1 MIRTAPLALVVL
13 GVGSLAACG
22 AASRGGETLLDSVR
36 TYHEGVRWSRIPV
49 AASRIPPAERADFI
63 SEWDELAD
71 DLRITDYEVVAVA
84 EADRTAKVEIKYTW
98 YLDSRQVVH
107 ETRAA
112 EKWERAGK
120 VWLKVSD
127 SRSRGEPMP
136 GLSEPDEDDKTK
148 AKAEPESEAEQP
160 ETASAAAHGE

>member
-1 MIRTAPLALVVL
+1 MTRIAAFALVAL
-13 GVGSLAACG
+13 VGCG
-22 AASRGGETLLDSVR
+22 AAGRNGETLLDSVR

-63 SEWDELAD
+63 TEWDELAD
-71 DLRITDYEVVAVA
+71 DLRITDYEVVRVA
-84 EADRTAKVEIKYTW
+84 EADRTAHVEVKYTW

-112 EKWERAGK
+112 EQWERAGK

-127 SRSRGEPMP
+127 RRSRGEPMP
-136 GLSEPDEDDKTK
+136 GLSEPDEDADKDEDVLEDGHGK
-148 AKAEPESEAEQP
+148 PETTSTEAEATS
-160 ETASAAAHGE
+160 EN